1 MGGGASIRWKV
12 KSDRPSARCGYDK
25 DPSNINS
32 QNVLNISKKSIS
44 SSKILQNPYSTAICS
59 RPFVF
64 GHDLQIS
71 HSDFFIEILSGWKM
85 SPTIAGGE
93 RGPGL
98 LPNAESFVLPPGKRG
113 PDVVIG
119 LSVASF
125 EKKGKNYFCIWSLLK
140 LFWKNALICSDKQ
153 MYIYRQFILWMANDD

>member
-1 MGGGASIRWKV
+1 M
-12 KSDRPSARCGYDK
+12 KSDRPSVRCGYDK

-71 HSDFFIEILSGWKM
+71 HSDFFIEILSG
-85 SPTIAGGE
+85 
-93 RGPGL
+93 
-98 LPNAESFVLPPGKRG
+98 
-113 PDVVIG
+113 
-119 LSVASF
+119 
-125 EKKGKNYFCIWSLLK
+125 
-140 LFWKNALICSDKQ
+140 
-153 MYIYRQFILWMANDD
+153 